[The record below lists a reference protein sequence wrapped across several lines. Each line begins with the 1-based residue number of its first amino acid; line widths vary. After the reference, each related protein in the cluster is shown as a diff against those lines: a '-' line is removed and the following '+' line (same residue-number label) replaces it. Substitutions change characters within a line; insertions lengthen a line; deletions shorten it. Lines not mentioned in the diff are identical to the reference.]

1 MSRVGQTVKHTS
13 MNKAVTIKMYY
24 DIKISRSKNMFGVRL
39 DPRVIIMCFTQ

>member
-1 MSRVGQTVKHTS
+1 

-24 DIKISRSKNMFGVRL
+24 DIEISNGKNMFCVRL